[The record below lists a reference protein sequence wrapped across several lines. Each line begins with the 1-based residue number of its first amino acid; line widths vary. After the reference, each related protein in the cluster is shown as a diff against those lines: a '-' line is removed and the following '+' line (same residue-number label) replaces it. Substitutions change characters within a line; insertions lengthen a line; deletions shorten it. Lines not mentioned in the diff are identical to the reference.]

1 MSLRL
6 AKAATSAYCFVAL
19 ILHMFFDI
27 WNNVLLEEVKVTL
40 IGGKVSLRGAHLVWI
55 GGQVALTGGLL
66 LWIIHLFFT
75 PYDAWICKPCCTT
88 KGDGVCNFL

>member
-6 AKAATSAYCFVAL
+6 AKAATSVYCFVAL

-27 WNNVLLEEVKVTL
+27 WNNVLLVTVKVTL
-40 IGGKVSLRGAHLVWI
+40 IVGKVSLRGAHLVWI

-66 LWIIHLFFT
+66 LWIIYLFL
-75 PYDAWICKPCCTT
+75 PLSDAWICKPCCTT
-88 KGDGVCNFL
+88 KGDGVCKFL